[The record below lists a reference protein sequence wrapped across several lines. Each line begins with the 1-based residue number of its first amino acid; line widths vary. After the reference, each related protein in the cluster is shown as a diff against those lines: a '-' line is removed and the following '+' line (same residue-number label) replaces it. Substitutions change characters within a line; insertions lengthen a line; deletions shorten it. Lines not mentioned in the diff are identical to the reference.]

1 MAFTMFWKC
10 KIHLWIQ
17 WSRVNLYIMNLKKR
31 LSKLRLNK
39 GENTVYCVVE
49 VNILGGYWVKMLW
62 EAEFLK
68 SGLEGRSR
76 DLQIPDHKFLS
87 TLFWLDPMGLAS
99 QAGRVAL
106 LTSFVGKEPHLKQW
120 LVTCPRRF
128 PNWDFPEF
136 SSVVTQMPGN
146 LLHSP
151 RCPIITLIILSSSI
165 DQRDR
170 RDPRQM
176 AYQAVNPWLRPKP
189 VGDRRS
195 FWAPQVLPGTQH
207 QCI

>member
-99 QAGRVAL
+99 QAGRMAL
-106 LTSFVGKEPHLKQW
+106 LTSFVGKEPHLRHW
-120 LVTCPRRF
+120 LITLLSAPNGFVTEVFQAQRF
-128 PNWDFPEF
+128 RNWGFPGF
-136 SSVVTQMPGN
+136 SLVVRQMPGN
-146 LLHSP
+146 LLHCSQ
-151 RCPIITLIILSSSI
+151 CPFPPLFHHHPHHLPLSNW
-165 DQRDR
+165 
-170 RDPRQM
+170 
-176 AYQAVNPWLRPKP
+176 AN
-189 VGDRRS
+189 RS
-195 FWAPQVLPGTQH
+195 NWPEANGLPGRELTTLT
-207 QCI
+207 